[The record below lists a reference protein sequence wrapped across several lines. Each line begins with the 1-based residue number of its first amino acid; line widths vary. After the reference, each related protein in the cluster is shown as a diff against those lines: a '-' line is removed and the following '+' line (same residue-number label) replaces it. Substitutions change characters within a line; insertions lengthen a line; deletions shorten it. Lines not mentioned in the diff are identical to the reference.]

1 MRRFIISIIV
11 FCKSFLLFLRPHVLF
26 GWLIKPLKTWSN
38 ILSVS
43 KWISQQDTS
52 QLFFN
57 DFYSPKRDLAKRYLV
72 YESVKSNLNLAS
84 EGINYLEFGVCGANS
99 FKWWLR
105 QNTHGDSKF
114 YGFDTFEGLPE
125 DWATFSKGE
134 MSANIPDVNDARVT
148 FLKGLFQDTLPGFLK
163 ENKLSESK
171 RNIIHLDADLFSS
184 TLYVL
189 TSLHP
194 YLKKGDI
201 ILFDEFNVPNHEFLA
216 FKMYC
221 DSYYIKPKLIAAANN
236 YFEVAFIIA

>member
-1 MRRFIISIIV
+1 
-11 FCKSFLLFLRPHVLF
+11 
-26 GWLIKPLKTWSN
+26 
-38 ILSVS
+38 
-43 KWISQQDTS
+43 
-52 QLFFN
+52 
-57 DFYSPKRDLAKRYLV
+57 
-72 YESVKSNLNLAS
+72 
-84 EGINYLEFGVCGANS
+84 
-99 FKWWLR
+99 
-105 QNTHGDSKF
+105 
-114 YGFDTFEGLPE
+114 
-125 DWATFSKGE
+125 
-134 MSANIPDVNDARVT
+134 MSANIPDVNDVRAT